1 MVKNPPAIAG
11 EARDTGSIPGSRGPP
26 GEGNGNPFQSSCLE
40 NPIDRGAWRGTVHES
55 QRVRYHSA
63 RTHTHNCNSL
73 CHIEHHI

>member
-11 EARDTGSIPGSRGPP
+11 EARDMGSIPGSRGPP
-26 GEGNGNPFQSSCLE
+26 GEGNGNPFQCSCLE
-40 NPIDRGAWRGTVHES
+40 NPIDRRSLAGYSPWGS

-63 RTHTHNCNSL
+63 HTHNCNSL